1 MSRTPE
7 KWSEEQLWELI
18 EKSIHHYA
26 GNFSVTDYR
35 DGEDAFTYRFLAKI
49 VDHIEDQSL
58 RNDDVEY
65 RLSKLEEAIEGNE
78 KKDSKVR
85 RLDTSSL
92 DLNAPQMAIF
102 IRALADAKV
111 LADNKEA
118 IVDQIYSL
126 TKNAKSSLMKRVK
139 EFNSEITKTNFS
151 KDADQVILS
160 LKRMIQFIE
169 DVKDKSSKEIAKKR
183 HQ

>member
-1 MSRTPE
+1 MYGITE
-7 KWSEEQLWELI
+7 GW
-18 EKSIHHYA
+18 
-26 GNFSVTDYR
+26 D
-35 DGEDAFTYRFLAKI
+35 
-49 VDHIEDQSL
+49 EDQLNEWINKRIDWYAANQGLTYDGQPTHILLENLQDHVADQSY

-65 RLSKLEEAIEGNE
+65 RLSKLEEAIE
-78 KKDSKVR
+78 KKHSKVR
-85 RLDTSSL
+85 KLVTSSL

-102 IRALADAKV
+102 IRALTDAKV

-126 TKNAKSSLMKRVK
+126 TKSAQSSLMKRVK

-151 KDADQVILS
+151 KDADQVIDS

-169 DVKDKSSKEIAKKR
+169 DVKDKSKKEIAKKR